1 MGASRFGYRTLA
13 PGVAP
18 AHPRA
23 MADIT
28 FDTLKAAKALQSAG
42 VETRHAEAIV
52 ATIGDA
58 IDSNVATKT
67 DLARLETRI
76 VLAVVAVGGSVVAL
90 LKLLP

>member
-1 MGASRFGYRTLA
+1 MNRFGQCALA
-13 PGVAP
+13 LGAVP

>member
-1 MGASRFGYRTLA
+1 MAFPLSGAAARAARMETSRFGYCTLA

-23 MADIT
+23 MVDII
-28 FDTLKAAKALQSAG
+28 FDTLKAAKAL
-42 VETRHAEAIV
+42 
-52 ATIGDA
+52 IGDA
-58 IDSNVATKT
+58 INSNVATKT

>member
-13 PGVAP
+13 PGGAP
-18 AHPRA
+18 AQPRTV
-23 MADIT
+23 ADIT

>member
-1 MGASRFGYRTLA
+1 MNRFGQSALA
-13 PGVAP
+13 LGTAP

-23 MADIT
+23 MVDTI

-58 IDSNVATKT
+58 INSNIATKT

>member
-1 MGASRFGYRTLA
+1 MNRFGQSALA
-13 PGVAP
+13 LGTAP

-23 MADIT
+23 I

-58 IDSNVATKT
+58 IDSNIATKT